1 MQQTPTSLKSVC
13 VYCGSSF
20 GSDTIYRD
28 TAYRFG
34 ELLAERGI
42 MLIYG
47 GGKVG
52 LMGTIADGALS
63 AGGRVIGVIPKDLDD
78 LELGHR
84 GIHELIVVPD
94 MHERKK
100 KMAALADA
108 FVAMPGGIG
117 TFEEIFE
124 VYTWKQLNFHHKPCS
139 LLNTNGYYDTL
150 IRFLEESKDAGFLKQ
165 LHLDALIVESDGEHL
180 IDRLRTDTHVVD
192 KKWQ

>member
-1 MQQTPTSLKSVC
+1 MKPEASSLESIC

-20 GSDTIYRD
+20 GSDLIYRE

-34 ELLAERGI
+34 QLLAERSI
-42 MLIYG
+42 TLVYG

-52 LMGTIADGALS
+52 LMGTIADGAIS
-63 AGGRVIGVIPKDLDD
+63 CGGKVIGVIPKDLEK

-84 GIHELIVVPD
+84 GINELIVVPD

-100 KMAALADA
+100 RMASLADA
-108 FVAMPGGIG
+108 FVALPGGIG

-124 VYTWKQLNFHHKPCS
+124 VYTWKQLNFHPKPCA
-139 LLNTNGYYDTL
+139 LLNINGYYDTL
-150 IRFLEESKDAGFLKQ
+150 VRFLEESKEAGFLKQ
-165 LHLDALIVESDGEHL
+165 LHLDALIVESEGERL
-180 IDRLRTDTHVVD
+180 IDRLRIDTHVVD